1 MPQRIPTHIYEDPL
15 DVIWLHAAHQMG
27 MTIERSSTV
36 FAAWDGEGIL
46 TIGTPETLDPDD
58 SVAQMILHEACHC
71 LIEGPQSFSQ
81 PDWGVQIDNPE
92 QRVREHSCLRLQAAI
107 TQPFGL
113 RPFFA
118 ATTNFRKYY
127 DKLPVDPLADD
138 GDPAVEAAVEGMHR
152 AQDGPWSAILADA
165 LQRTQ
170 QIAAIVCRFAEDES
184 LWATAEPC

>member
-1 MPQRIPTHIYEDPL
+1 MPQRIPTHIYDDPL
-15 DVIWLHAAHQMG
+15 DVIWLHAALRMG

-36 FAAWDGEGIL
+36 FAAWNGAGIL
-46 TIGTPETLDPDD
+46 TIGTAETLDPDD
-58 SVAQMILHEACHC
+58 SVAQMILHETCHC

-113 RPFFA
+113 RQFFA

-138 GDPAVEAAVEGMHR
+138 GDPAVEAAIAGMQR
-152 AQDGPWSAILADA
+152 AKDGPWSAILADA

-170 QIAAIVCRFAEDES
+170 QIAAIVCQVAEDES
-184 LWATAEPC
+184 LWATAEPG